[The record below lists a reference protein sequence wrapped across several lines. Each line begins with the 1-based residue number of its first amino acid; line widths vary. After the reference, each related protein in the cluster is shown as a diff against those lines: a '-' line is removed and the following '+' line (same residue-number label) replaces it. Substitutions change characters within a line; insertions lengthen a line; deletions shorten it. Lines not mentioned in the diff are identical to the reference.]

1 MEALYIFAQ
10 TVRLFLTV
18 VYFAMFARAILS
30 WFDMGEGGLI
40 GVLSAFATML
50 TEPLIMPVRLLL
62 SRFSFVER
70 CPFDLSFMATFF
82 LLVIVQ
88 AFLPVPVI

>member
-10 TVRLFLTV
+10 TVRLFLSVT
-18 VYFAMFARAILS
+18 YFAMFARAILS
-30 WFDMGEGGLI
+30 WFDTGEGGVI
-40 GVLSAFATML
+40 SALSAFTAML
-50 TEPLIMPVRLLL
+50 TEPLILPVRMIL

-88 AFLPVPVI
+88 AVLPVPVI